1 MSHLSCL
8 CNIHL
13 NSVRKNTMFPKNL
26 KVSFF
31 VQKSDP
37 TKFIEISRSRGRRL
51 TKTYLRE
58 SVINGEELP
67 QESAN
72 ANKAEKF
79 PLLYIDFNC
88 NLINTHLFLL
98 SYQIF
103 PGIFVHIS
111 VPFSALPENG
121 HNP

>member
-8 CNIHL
+8 CNVHL
-13 NSVRKNTMFPKNL
+13 NSVRKNTIFPKNL

-37 TKFIEISRSRGRRL
+37 TKVIEIARSRGRRL

-72 ANKAEKF
+72 TNKAEKF
-79 PLLYIDFNC
+79 PLLYR
-88 NLINTHLFLL
+88 LL
-98 SYQIF
+98 
-103 PGIFVHIS
+103 
-111 VPFSALPENG
+111 L
-121 HNP
+121 